1 LRVSKVDFGMT
12 GEEVRADALG
22 AGSFVIGSG
31 GFELY
36 KVR

>member
-1 LRVSKVDFGMT
+1 MT
-12 GEEVRADALG
+12 REEVRADALG